1 MNLKSDFPEK
11 IKNAQFNMADI
22 YLKNVLISMKNI

>member
-1 MNLKSDFPEK
+1 LKSDFPKK
-11 IKNAQFNMADI
+11 IQNGHFNMADI